1 MGSLA
6 AHLKHYLLLVLGA
19 LVGNAVAVGAV
30 ARSGWDVPGFLGLAR
45 RIPALGP
52 PALEP
57 VLEHAAA
64 AAVLTAPPA
73 VGLVAVVYPYYR
85 LVLE

>member
-6 AHLKHYLLLVLGA
+6 AHLRHYLLLVVGV
-19 LVGNAVAVGAV
+19 LVGNAAAVGGA
-30 ARSGWDVPGFLGLAR
+30 ARYGWDVPGFLGLAR
-45 RIPALGP
+45 RVPPVGP

-57 VLEHAAA
+57 ILEHAAA

-73 VGLVAVVYPYYR
+73 VGLVVVIYPYYR
-85 LVLE
+85 LVLR